1 MAMELQA
8 LDSELRRRLI
18 EELGDHGRRAVEF
31 LETAH
36 SLLGYAPQSALRVGQ
51 AVAYCIREA
60 MTEIPEAA
68 GTGDPGAWKDVSRR
82 VVKARERYRLVEGLP
97 GPDAEQGLRELLAQ
111 IDDLASC
118 HYQQG
123 VHQRRLDKVMSDIMG
138 DAPLSVG
145 AAPARAYQ
153 DLLGRVNDAV
163 HGHSRPVSGEQLWS
177 ECLAALHR
185 LFLAPEVRFA
195 QLERLAQIESPTEQ
209 DRGAVIELLVSPEHL
224 RRFLNSVASP
234 AWLILLA
241 ETGHLDPPA
250 DARTNWPAHQAVR
263 RLAAIH
269 PDEVVY
275 WLEEMT
281 RQHGSDP
288 ISADHL
294 ARAAFGVGKPATA
307 LVLSIVQDHQQHP
320 DILLCGV
327 HAAGQL
333 PSSDDL
339 VEAFADVILN
349 EGSWARATWPN
360 PLLKQLADGVSQA
373 NSRRR
378 IELVCH
384 KIRSIP
390 EDDLDLWSL
399 RWDPSRSIADAGDND
414 SQDRV
419 PALLSCLTDMVAR
432 SWGWIPAEN
441 LLEAALLLPDDLSQR
456 LRAWILARAPNV
468 SDALLGD
475 EITAAI
481 ASRFPTG
488 DDLALVDRAVSGCR
502 PSGYTH
508 QWRAALGNAP
518 SINQLGHALGAEDI
532 SRGWIQA
539 SEWASLLPA
548 AAAGQ
553 WTTVNNVLDPLFGPT
568 RPRLEQQPDSGVSEV
583 LSPYSDEELLSL
595 APEQAANRIAAWRP
609 EPGDWPNRV
618 RLLAQT
624 VESVVKQEPDG
635 WISAP
640 LRIVTTLR
648 HPIHISRY
656 LQAVAALARQRDLP
670 VDKLL
675 DAVALIRRRPWPAEQ
690 ITSDTRGGD
699 NDWSRAEAA
708 AIRLIQALSSS
719 GCTFDGRSDEVW
731 AILEAEAANCPQ
743 QPEAI
748 IDSDDDPYTSAINRP
763 CTQALEAALLLL
775 SNEFGTSG
783 SVRAE
788 AIRILDASLCLTGRD
803 GVEHRAVLAPRIGF
817 LRHVIPEW
825 TDTNRGLLFGE
836 DAPQG
841 LAQGMVDQAIKWGQP
856 NEWLL
861 ENYRT
866 MVRDAVKRKIDRAL
880 VHLLVATLW
889 ELPGY
894 STKEN
899 LAFLMRSP
907 ELLSNAGET
916 LGRLLGRADAEQRH
930 VEIAATFWE
939 AALGAAAGDAL
950 SGFGWFSKIE
960 SMDADSWAE
969 MTLRT
974 LKATGGRIGRSHGVA
989 ERVAASPPSQTGL
1002 AILDELVRG
1011 TDSDW
1016 ERRNVAEQAA
1026 QMLSDGQALDAT
1038 VEHRRLRQTL
1048 LERGLLDD

>member
-18 EELGDHGRRAVEF
+18 EELGEHGRRAVEF

-195 QLERLAQIESPTEQ
+195 ELERLAQIESPTEQ

-250 DARTNWPAHQAVR
+250 DTRTNWPAHQAVR
-263 RLAAIH
+263 RLAATH

-294 ARAAFGVGKPATA
+294 ARAALGVGEPAA
-307 LVLSIVQDHQQHP
+307 GLVLSIVQAHQQHP
-320 DILLCGV
+320 GILLCGV

-339 VEAFADVILN
+339 VETFADVLLN

-360 PLLKQLADGVSQA
+360 PLLKQLADGVSEVNA
-373 NSRRR
+373 RRR

-384 KIRSIP
+384 KIRSVP
-390 EDDLDLWSL
+390 EDDLDIWS
-399 RWDPSRSIADAGDND
+399 RRHDPSGSIADLGDSD
-414 SQDRV
+414 SQDRF
-419 PALLSCLTDMVAR
+419 PALLSCLTDIVAR
-432 SWGWIPAEN
+432 SWGWIPPEN

-468 SDALLGD
+468 SDTLLGD

-518 SINQLGHALGAEDI
+518 SINQLGHALGADDI
-532 SRGWIQA
+532 PRGWIQG

-553 WTTVNNVLDPLFGPT
+553 WTTVSDVLEPLFGPT

-595 APEQAANRIAAWRP
+595 APEQAASRIAAWRP

-656 LQAVAALARQRDLP
+656 LQAVAALAPQRDLP

-708 AIRLIQALSSS
+708 AIRLIQALARS

-748 IDSDDDPYTSAINRP
+748 IDSDHDPYTSAINRP

-825 TDTNRGLLFGE
+825 TDTNRGVLFGE

-861 ENYRT
+861 ENYRA